1 MRGRGVFLSLFLSN
15 VAYLAKGESH
25 TTGIMF
31 VVFLKSI
38 ITFIVVFFVIRLM
51 GKRQL
56 GEMQP
61 FELVITLIIA
71 EVACIPMNDPYIP
84 LYYGI
89 IPIFTLA
96 TLHILL
102 SLLSRKSI
110 RARKILSG
118 SSVIVIDKQG
128 INYDNM
134 KKMNMNMDDLIE
146 AVRTAGYV
154 DFSQIAYAIFETNG
168 QLCVVEK
175 EEQQQQP
182 QDDQADAPQPT
193 LLPLEIVVDGKYIEE
208 NMKLS
213 GTTRTEV
220 ERVLGE
226 NGLRL
231 RDVLYADVRQDGN
244 AYFSPKRKPAFCSSM
259 AIEGGNN
266 W

>member
-1 MRGRGVFLSLFLSN
+1 
-15 VAYLAKGESH
+15 
-25 TTGIMF
+25 MF
-31 VVFLKSI
+31 VVFLKSV

-84 LYYGI
+84 IYYGL

-110 RARKILSG
+110 KARKILSG
-118 SSVIVIDKQG
+118 SSVIVIDKSG
-128 INYDNM
+128 INYANM
-134 KKMNMNMDDLIE
+134 KKMNMNVDDLIE

-175 EEQQQQP
+175 EQQQDQQQQ
-182 QDDQADAPQPT
+182 QQGGEESESEQQT
-193 LLPLEIVVDGKYIEE
+193 LLPLELVIDGKYIEK
-208 NMKLS
+208 NLTLS
-213 GTTRTEV
+213 GTEKSEV
-220 ERVLGE
+220 ERVLGD

-231 RDVLYADVRQDGN
+231 SDLLYADVRQDGN
-244 AYFSPKRKPAFCSSM
+244 AYFSPKRKPAFCSKL
-259 AIEGGNN
+259 AISGGQN

>member
-1 MRGRGVFLSLFLSN
+1 
-15 VAYLAKGESH
+15 
-25 TTGIMF
+25 MF
-31 VVFLKSI
+31 VVFLKSV

-84 LYYGI
+84 IYYGL

-110 RARKILSG
+110 KARKVLSG
-118 SSVIVIDKQG
+118 SSVIVIDKSG
-128 INYDNM
+128 INYANM
-134 KKMNMNMDDLIE
+134 KKMNMNVDDLIE

-175 EEQQQQP
+175 EQQQQGQQQDQSENGEQP
-182 QDDQADAPQPT
+182 QT
-193 LLPLEIVVDGKYIEE
+193 LLPLELVNDGKYIEQ
-208 NMKLS
+208 NLSLS
-213 GTTRTEV
+213 GTEKSEV
-220 ERVLGE
+220 ERVLDD

-231 RDVLYADVRQDGN
+231 SDLLYADVRQDGN
-244 AYFSPKRKPAFCSSM
+244 AYFSPKRKPAFCSKL
-259 AIEGGNN
+259 AISGGQN